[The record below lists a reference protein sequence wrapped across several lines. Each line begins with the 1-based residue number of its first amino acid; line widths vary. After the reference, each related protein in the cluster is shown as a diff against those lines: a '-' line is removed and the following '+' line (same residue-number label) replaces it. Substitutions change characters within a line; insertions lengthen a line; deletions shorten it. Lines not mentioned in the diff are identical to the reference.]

1 MANHFFHLQIEGNSK
16 RSSAQLN
23 EQGDG
28 PSLSSRRPAVEV
40 SGIFPSFTRRFFYRA
55 LKTTKR
61 IRTAVTKPKI
71 EGYSRRRA
79 RQRGLVPRDSA

>member
-40 SGIFPSFTRRFFYRA
+40 SGIFPSFTHRFFYRA
-55 LKTTKR
+55 DIGDSCNSSLHNDASNTPS
-61 IRTAVTKPKI
+61 IAP
-71 EGYSRRRA
+71 A
-79 RQRGLVPRDSA
+79 R